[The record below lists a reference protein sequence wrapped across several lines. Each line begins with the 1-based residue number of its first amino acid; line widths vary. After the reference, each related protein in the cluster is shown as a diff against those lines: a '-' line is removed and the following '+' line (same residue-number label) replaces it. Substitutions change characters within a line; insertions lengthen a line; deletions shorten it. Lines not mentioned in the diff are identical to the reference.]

1 MAATLYDAYGRPID
15 LAALKQQKA
24 GPTIAGVR
32 QPYSGA
38 HPAAGLTPPRLA
50 RMLRESIDGD
60 PERYLELAE
69 DMEERDLHYAGV
81 LGIRKRQVAGLDV
94 SVVAA
99 SDDARDVAA
108 ADLVRAF
115 IARDTLADELIDI
128 LDAVGK
134 GFSVTEIDWDTSEG
148 QWRIG
153 ALRWR
158 DPRFFTF
165 DRADGETPLLREAGG
180 NEPLAPAAFV
190 FHVAKAKSGL
200 PIRGGLARAA
210 AWAYLFKSF
219 TMKDWAIFCE
229 AYGQPLRLGK
239 YADGALD
246 KDKDVLLAAVQS
258 IGTDYAAIVPA
269 SMAIDFVKA
278 DVTGSHE
285 LYESRADWLDRQ
297 VSKLVLGQVGTT
309 DAVAG
314 GYAVGK
320 VHDGVRDDIEVADS
334 RQLGATLTRDV
345 ARPLVQFNFGPMK
358 AYPRIKIG
366 RPDETDVE
374 KVVGNVAKLVPLGL
388 KVGMST
394 MRDLI
399 GIPEPAEDEELLAP
413 AATAP
418 PVVDPK
424 GAAPPAPARQPGR
437 PVAARDTM
445 PAKAQPDAI
454 DAAIADM
461 LGDQGW
467 EVLVEPIIAGLEAKL
482 VGATDAEEGQRIL
495 AEHFRTMDVNAL
507 AEKLAAA
514 AFAARLSGEVD
525 DDLSDT

>member
-1 MAATLYDAYGRPID
+1 MAVTLYDAYNRPID
-15 LAALKQQKA
+15 MTALRQQKA
-24 GPTIAGVR
+24 GPTVTGVR
-32 QPYSGA
+32 QPYSA
-38 HPAAGLTPPRLA
+38 MHPAAGLTPPRLA
-50 RMLRESIDGD
+50 RILRESAEAD
-60 PERYLELAE
+60 PLRYLELAQ

-81 LGIRKRQVAGLDV
+81 LGIRKRQVAGLV
-94 SVVAA
+94 ISVEAA
-99 SDDARDVAA
+99 SEDPRDVAA
-108 ADLVRAF
+108 ADLVREF
-115 IARDTLADELIDI
+115 INRDTLADELIDV

-134 GFSVTEIDWDTSEG
+134 GFSVTEIGWDTSEG

-158 DPRFFTF
+158 DPAFFTF
-165 DRADGETPLLREAGG
+165 DRADGETPLLRDNGG
-180 NEPLAPAAFV
+180 NLPLAPAGFIT
-190 FHVAKAKSGL
+190 HVAKAKSGL

-246 KDKDVLLAAVQS
+246 KDKDVLLAAVQA

-269 SMAIDFVKA
+269 SMAIEFVKA

-320 VHDGVRDDIEVADS
+320 VHDGVREDIEVADA

-345 ARPLVQFNFGPMK
+345 ARPLVQFNFGPLK

-366 RPDETDVE
+366 RPDETDVA
-374 KVVGNVAKLVPLGL
+374 KVVDNVVKLVPLGL
-388 KVGMST
+388 KVGMAQ
-394 MRDLI
+394 MRDMV
-399 GIPEPAEDEELLAP
+399 GIPEPAKDEELLVPARGPEPPADPTVAP
-413 AATAP
+413 A
-418 PVVDPK
+418 V
-424 GAAPPAPARQPGR
+424 PPATSRGKPVPARDMLP
-437 PVAARDTM
+437 T
-445 PAKAQPDAI
+445 KAQPDAI
-454 DAAIADM
+454 DASIAEM

-467 EVLVEPIIAGLEAKL
+467 EVLVAPMVVGLEAKL
-482 VGATDAEEGQRIL
+482 AAAATPEDGQRIL
-495 AEHFRTMDVNAL
+495 AEHFRNMDTNAL

-514 AFAARLSGEVD
+514 AFAARLAGEVD
-525 DDLSDT
+525 DDLA